1 VGAHLDVGHRDRQR
15 VGHLELAHL
24 LHEAQLQHVAVRRRQ
39 GVDAGPHPRRLLG
52 PHQLVLRRRPL
63 AIVHRQRAGVVD
75 RHRTIE
81 AAPPLRPQVGQRRGG
96 GDPVEPRAVAG
107 LAAEP
112 LAVAVGQQQR
122 LLRHVPRV
130 LLAHDATGD
139 GAHEPS
145 I

>member
-1 VGAHLDVGHRDRQR
+1 MGAHLDVGDRDRQR

-24 LHEAQLQHVAVRRRQ
+24 LHEAQLQDVAVRRRQ
-39 GVDAGPHPRRLLG
+39 RVDPGAHLGRLLG
-52 PHQLVLRRRPL
+52 AHQLVFRGRPL
-63 AIVHRQRAGVVD
+63 AVVHRQRAGVVD
-75 RHRTIE
+75 RHRAIQP
-81 AAPPLRPQVGQRRGG
+81 APPLGAEVGQRRRG

-112 LAVAVGQQQR
+112 LAVAVGEEQR

>member
-1 VGAHLDVGHRDRQR
+1 MLEQLRRDVTMLVRG
-15 VGHLELAHL
+15 LAGRTPPPL
-24 LHEAQLQHVAVRRRQ
+24 VKRMERRAAPARGVAVRTVVIEAVTRETA
-39 GVDAGPHPRRLLG
+39 DAVSVTLRDPRG
-52 PHQLVLRRRPL
+52 AEL
-63 AIVHRQRAGVVD
+63 AFTPGQFF
-75 RHRTIE
+75 TIE